1 MTDPGDRPTTTDDAV
16 RAMLGARVERLEPIR
31 FDASL
36 VAADAIGRGR
46 RATRAAPLLP
56 RFAVAVTSLAAVV
69 VLAAVLARPLGDRAS
84 SASPPSGGSA
94 SLGAGLDSALAT
106 TVPTASPPVRAAPS
120 ILTPAEL
127 GDIARFR
134 SQELDQH
141 LVAVAGTMERDPS
154 VPCARGAICANT
166 LLSDSG
172 GGFHIVPVGD
182 IGPGPWDGS
191 GPKEGA
197 FVLRITARLA
207 GGQPVVEYVGDLVH
221 RDNGTLA
228 LSVADIL
235 GGQVQIEGAYA
246 AVDGWLV
253 RTPLHP
259 CPTRMPLP
267 SGVTFGGSLRLGCPD
282 DDYVTDIAFQP
293 LQPDG
298 SSLGPRNGIYL
309 PAGSYDQFAPD
320 PAPFGRD
327 NVGVEPR
334 RATYLLRLAASGCGP
349 TADCSIPEKLQ
360 WLLVGRLDPIPGL
373 ASGPATSST
382 PSAAADTL
390 PARTVDQL
398 ASHNAQTS
406 PGDYVVRAFL
416 VATPPLRCK
425 PVPGYPGYR
434 GPYDCG
440 EFDWLT
446 DEAFQ
451 PWTADG
457 TTSSARPPSVGL
469 RVQTGAYNRFA
480 PSPAVGKFG
489 AREPQLGTYLV
500 RLTMHS
506 ACEFVLQPSSS
517 PPCTGPNIVLWE
529 VIARLP

>member
-1 MTDPGDRPTTTDDAV
+1 MTGLGDRPTTTDDSI
-16 RAMLGARVERLEPIR
+16 REMLRSRVDRLGPIR
-31 FDASL
+31 FDPSL
-36 VAADAIGRGR
+36 VAAEAVGRGR
-46 RATRAAPLLP
+46 RTP
-56 RFAVAVTSLAAVV
+56 RRSWLVPRIALAAMTLATVV
-69 VLAAVLARPLGDRAS
+69 VLAAVLALRLGDRAS
-84 SASPPSGGSA
+84 SAPPSG
-94 SLGAGLDSALAT
+94 
-106 TVPTASPPVRAAPS
+106 APS
-120 ILTPAEL
+120 PSVEDGPSSTPQAFAAARILSPAEL
-127 GDIARFR
+127 GGIARFR

-166 LLSDSG
+166 LLADSG
-172 GGFHIVPVGD
+172 GGFYILPVGD

-191 GPKEGA
+191 GPKAGT
-197 FVLRITARLA
+197 FVLRITPKLD
-207 GGQPVVEYVGDLVH
+207 GGRPVVEYIGDLVH

-235 GGQVQIEGAYA
+235 GGQVQIEGAYV

-259 CPTRMPLP
+259 CPTRLPPP
-267 SGVTFGGSLRLGCPD
+267 SGVMFGGTLRLGCPD
-282 DDYVTDIAFQP
+282 DDYLTDKAFQP

-298 SSLGPRNGIYL
+298 SSVGPGNGIYL
-309 PAGSYDQFAPD
+309 PAGSYDQFIPD
-320 PAPFGRD
+320 PAPFGPD
-327 NVGVEPR
+327 SVGVEAR
-334 RATYLLRLAASGCGP
+334 RATFLMQLVMDVKAPDGSDWVDGP
-349 TADCSIPEKLQ
+349 HPTWRI
-360 WLLVGRLDPIPGL
+360 VGRLDPIPGL
-373 ASGPATSST
+373 SSGPAPSPI
-382 PSAAADTL
+382 PSAAPDEL

-398 ASHNAQTS
+398 ASVTGQTL
-406 PGDYVVRAFL
+406 PGDHVVRAFL

-469 RVQTGAYNRFA
+469 RVQTSAYDRFA

-506 ACEFVLQPSSS
+506 ACAFELQPPSS
-517 PPCTGPNIVLWE
+517 PPCTGPMIVVWE